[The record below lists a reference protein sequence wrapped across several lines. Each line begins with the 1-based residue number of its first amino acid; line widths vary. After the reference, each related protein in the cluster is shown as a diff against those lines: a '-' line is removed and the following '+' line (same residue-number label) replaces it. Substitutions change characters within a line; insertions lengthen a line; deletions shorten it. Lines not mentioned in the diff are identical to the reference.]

1 MAASHHSGSRS
12 WRTGTP
18 AAEKPRVTLT
28 IAIIVNIVLM
38 AGIVAALAYVVR
50 IPFRIER
57 HIVHRGRRVR
67 AEQDESL
74 RAA

>member
-1 MAASHHSGSRS
+1 M
-12 WRTGTP
+12 
-18 AAEKPRVTLT
+18 TLT

>member
-1 MAASHHSGSRS
+1 MS
-12 WRTGTP
+12 
-18 AAEKPRVTLT
+18 VMTLT
-28 IAIIVNIVLM
+28 VAIIVNLLLM
-38 AGIVAALAYVVR
+38 AGIAAALAYVIR

-57 HIVHRGRRVR
+57 HIVHRGRRVA